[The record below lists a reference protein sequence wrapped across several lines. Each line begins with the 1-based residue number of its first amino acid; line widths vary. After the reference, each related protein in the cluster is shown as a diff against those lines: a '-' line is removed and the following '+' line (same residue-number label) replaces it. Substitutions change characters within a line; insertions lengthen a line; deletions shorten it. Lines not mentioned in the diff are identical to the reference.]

1 MGPELSVC
9 CPKLFLYGKEDTD
22 CCNNNAD
29 DRQNEYHVVSLF
41 VCSMSLAT
49 AVQASKRLWLT
60 VCAARATTKPAC
72 CVLRRQNLTRTIK

>member
-29 DRQNEYHVVSLF
+29 DRQNEY
-41 VCSMSLAT
+41 
-49 AVQASKRLWLT
+49 
-60 VCAARATTKPAC
+60 P
-72 CVLRRQNLTRTIK
+72 RRQFVRLFNEPGNGCSSEQELVADGMCRTCYNKADLLRIAPTNLTRTIK